1 MAWKTQQPLSIGIDG
16 AALECRC
23 WGPPPGAA
31 PTIVLL
37 HEGLGS
43 VAGWKDFPERLS
55 ARTGFGVF
63 AYSRAG
69 YGNSDPVS
77 LPRPLDYMTREGID
91 TLPLVL
97 DRMGFERGILLGHSD
112 GASIATIYAGGVADY
127 RVRGL
132 VLLAPHFFTE
142 PEGLAAIARARAA
155 FDTGDLRARLAK
167 YHRDPEIAFRGWN
180 DAWLDPGFRSWNIED
195 SLAYLR
201 IPVLAVQGGDDQY
214 GTPAQLDA
222 LERGSS
228 APVEVA
234 VLDNCKHAPQ
244 IDQPEATLSLVAAFT
259 ARLERIEAA
268 NPSMQ

>member
-1 MAWKTQQPLSIGIDG
+1 MAWKTQQPLSISVNG
-16 AALECRC
+16 ARLECRC
-23 WGPPPGAA
+23 WGPAPATA

-55 ARTGFGVF
+55 ERTGFGVF

-97 DRMGFERGILLGHSD
+97 DRLGFERGILLGHSD
-112 GASIATIYAGGVADY
+112 GASIATIYAGGVEDF

-142 PEGLAAIARARAA
+142 PEGLAAIARAKAD
-155 FDTGDLRARLAK
+155 FESGDLRARLAN
-167 YHRDPEIAFRGWN
+167 YHGDPDVAFRGWN
-180 DAWLDPGFRSWNIED
+180 DAWLDPGFRSWNIEE
-195 SLAYLR
+195 SIAYLR

-214 GTPAQLDA
+214 GTSAQLDA
-222 LERGSS
+222 LERGCYS
-228 APVEVA
+228 PVDVA

-244 IDQPEATLSLVAAFT
+244 IEQPEATLAVITEFT

-268 NPSMQ
+268 NIIMQ

>member
-1 MAWKTQQPLSIGIDG
+1 MAWKTQQPLWIGVDG
-16 AALECRC
+16 ARLECRC
-23 WGPPPGAA
+23 WGPAPATA

-37 HEGLGS
+37 HEGLGC

-77 LPRPLDYMTREGID
+77 LPRPLDYMTREGMD

-97 DRMGFERGILLGHSD
+97 DRMEFERGILLGHSD

-142 PEGLAAIARARAA
+142 PEGLASIAKAKAD
-155 FDTGDLRARLAK
+155 FESGDLRARLANT
-167 YHRDPEIAFRGWN
+167 HRDPEMAFRGWN
-180 DAWLDPGFRSWNIED
+180 DAWLDPGFRSWNIEE
-195 SLAYLR
+195 SIAYLR
-201 IPVLAVQGGDDQY
+201 IPALAVQGGDDRY

-222 LERGSS
+222 LERGSY
-228 APVEVA
+228 APVDVS
-234 VLDNCKHAPQ
+234 VLDNCKHAPHIEQ
-244 IDQPEATLSLVAAFT
+244 TEATVSVIAEFT
-259 ARLERIEAA
+259 ARLERIEATKVI
-268 NPSMQ
+268 MQ